1 MNYCA
6 KCEKEVRGNVAH
18 CPVCGSEL
26 TEVKKG
32 DSNED
37 ENESGKDSI
46 ENESDRTSSAAIFS
60 KPSAGVKIGVV
71 FLIVVALV
79 AAVVAVSGG
88 YTGTPSPQSDS
99 SDTPTGNQGT
109 DRTVDGNGDTETAD
123 VDAGT
128 DGVTSP
134 QTVNVTS
141 ITDGDT
147 VDVRFSDGDTDEVRL
162 LGVDTPEVHT
172 SVSPGEFEGVP
183 DSSQGRRCLRKWGEK
198 ATSHVKSQLS
208 GVSVEISYDEQ
219 EGRRGSY
226 GRLLAYIS
234 HSNEE
239 FNKKLVEEGY
249 ARVYTDS
256 SFVRKQEYLSA
267 EKRAQEQ
274 KVGLWECT
282 SIETTVETD
291 SDTTPSGLSVAQ
303 IHEDAAGA
311 ERDNLNDEYI
321 ILENLGNSSLDLSG
335 WTVSDDADHTYSFP
349 NGFSLGP
356 NDTVTIHTGT
366 GSDTS
371 SDLYWGSESPV
382 WNNGEDT
389 ITVRDESS
397 NVVLREGY

>member
-1 MNYCA
+1 MDYCT
-6 KCEKEVRGNVAH
+6 KCEKEVRGDVTH

-26 TEVKKG
+26 TEVERG
-32 DSNED
+32 DSDED
-37 ENESGKDSI
+37 ENESEKDNSG
-46 ENESDRTSSAAIFS
+46 NESNRTSPGATFLE
-60 KPSAGVKIGVV
+60 PSAGVKVGVV
-71 FLIVVALV
+71 FLIIVALI
-79 AAVVAVSGG
+79 AAVVAVGGG
-88 YTGTPSPQSDS
+88 YTGMPSPQSDS
-99 SDTPTGNQGT
+99 SDTLTGNQGT
-109 DRTVDGNGDTETAD
+109 DQAVNGNGDTEAAD
-123 VDAGT
+123 VGAGT
-128 DGVTSP
+128 DGVTAP

-172 SVSPGEFEGVP
+172 SVSPGEFEGVS
-183 DSSQGRRCLRKWGEK
+183 DSPQGKKCLRKWGEK

-226 GRLLAYIS
+226 GRLLGYIS
-234 HSNEE
+234 YEGDD
-239 FNKKLVEEGY
+239 FNKQLVEEGY
-249 ARVYTDS
+249 ARVFTDS

-282 SIETTVETD
+282 STETTVETD

-303 IHEDAAGA
+303 IHEDAEGA

-321 ILENLGNSSLDLSG
+321 IFENTGNSSLDLSG
-335 WTVSDDADHTYSFP
+335 WTLSDDADHTYSFS
-349 NGFSLGP
+349 NGFALGP
-356 NDTVTIHTGT
+356 SDTVTIHTGE

-371 SDLYWGSESPV
+371 SDLYWGLESPV
-382 WNNGEDT
+382 WNNGGDT

-397 NVVLREGY
+397 NILLRESY